1 MNWRQGFSA
10 LAIRATTLFGVGLL
24 LYAAGRL
31 ALDYVPRFGMAPCET
46 SDSLYHISNGVEAI
60 LLVAGLLSQIRVWRC
75 PSLQMLI
82 AAISAPVLALLVQYA
97 AVDHETSLFAFLS
110 RAKRLPGGMV
120 RDGTHHNV
128 SGNARQ
134 SSCTQRPMLNSVPL
148 FRACIARNSS
158 PLICAHGWCPRL
170 CGARTSGLSFSR
182 SNGMSSAVPPTPEPG
197 TVVEYAVAVGQ
208 RGPWRQ
214 TRLGRMTTRP

>member
-75 PSLQMLI
+75 SSLQMLI

-97 AVDHETSLFAFLS
+97 AVDHETSRQQKCQERSLS
-110 RAKRLPGGMV
+110 EAM
-120 RDGTHHNV
+120 
-128 SGNARQ
+128 A
-134 SSCTQRPMLNSVPL
+134 SCK
-148 FRACIARNSS
+148 A
-158 PLICAHGWCPRL
+158 
-170 CGARTSGLSFSR
+170 
-182 SNGMSSAVPPTPEPG
+182 SAAYYRRETDQYGYDVLTLVAPG
-197 TVVEYAVAVGQ
+197 TTDAA
-208 RGPWRQ
+208 WSCL
-214 TRLGRMTTRP
+214 TRWSDHNGSVSMKIDESVYHQARSAAER